1 MRVVN
6 VLDGM
11 GTSTMASHYGVRYRG
26 TGLLLSLFLPMT
38 TSLARLAKKV
48 RSNCHFSII
57 IMIMINP
64 FNALIADF
72 LVIGVFVTIS
82 TTSTVYM
89 KY

>member
-1 MRVVN
+1 
-6 VLDGM
+6 
-11 GTSTMASHYGVRYRG
+11 
-26 TGLLLSLFLPMT
+26 
-38 TSLARLAKKV
+38 
-48 RSNCHFSII
+48 
-57 IMIMINP
+57 MINP